1 MTMASAAS
9 WSDRIGVIKSKPLHS
24 SHRHERHA
32 RRRRHHPCLLVT
44 TLLAVM
50 ITTSQLTTP
59 VRAQQQSSSSSSS
72 YSTIDGFSCFR
83 NMDGMMQSM
92 FDLADAYP
100 HLASITDIGD
110 SYMKYSGG
118 GSNANTDL
126 DVPTE
131 GYDIYAMNITFSGDD
146 DSSSSNQYLSTTDSK
161 GRLLI
166 TSGMHAREIA
176 PPELTMRL
184 AEHILESYGTDSDIT
199 WLLHHTE
206 IHIIF
211 YVNPDGRYIA
221 ENYQYLEWRKNGDD
235 QESSCSYGLYGVDIN
250 RNFDFVW
257 GDLNGSSDDPCMD
270 DYHGLGPESEPETQA
285 IVNYARALFPES
297 QRKND
302 PESEKDVPLGDD
314 IMGMYVD
321 IHAEG
326 GYVYYPWGHED
337 LMSPDDDAL
346 QALGRKIASFNDYKL
361 WAPGSPD
368 FLYPAAGDS
377 SDYAYGVLGVASF
390 GLELG
395 KAHYEDCD
403 LFEGTILPTNR
414 DALIYAA
421 KLAKKPFSLVK
432 GPDIIDLNIEIDSDD
447 VMTLIAVASDSQMV
461 NGLHSTGDQDVTK
474 VQLYVD
480 VHPDDYADG
489 DVTFEMTSGE
499 ISGFQTSFMLESN
512 LPSSVGSGR
521 HMLFAQ
527 AIDSDGSLGPVKS
540 VFFDVDR
547 VVAVSESPTQSPIAN
562 ALESVPTKAPTVE
575 PTHLPSSLPTPTHS
589 SSPSALPSYQISTSP
604 SSDPTIMVSSSP
616 SNQPS
621 NSPSYVQTTPRPTPM
636 SLSIDTTLKPSPTT
650 PTLDQ
655 IDTVV
660 ASAAEAP
667 SSGAYLQAF
676 QLYFLFLPVL
686 IYACL

>member
-1 MTMASAAS
+1 M
-9 WSDRIGVIKSKPLHS
+9 
-24 SHRHERHA
+24 
-32 RRRRHHPCLLVT
+32 
-44 TLLAVM
+44 
-50 ITTSQLTTP
+50 
-59 VRAQQQSSSSSSS
+59 
-72 YSTIDGFSCFR
+72 
-83 NMDGMMQSM
+83 
-92 FDLADAYP
+92 
-100 HLASITDIGD
+100 
-110 SYMKYSGG
+110 
-118 GSNANTDL
+118 
-126 DVPTE
+126 
-131 GYDIYAMNITFSGDD
+131 
-146 DSSSSNQYLSTTDSK
+146 
-161 GRLLI
+161 
-166 TSGMHAREIA
+166 
-176 PPELTMRL
+176 
-184 AEHILESYGTDSDIT
+184 
-199 WLLHHTE
+199 
-206 IHIIF
+206 
-211 YVNPDGRYIA
+211 
-221 ENYQYLEWRKNGDD
+221 
-235 QESSCSYGLYGVDIN
+235 
-250 RNFDFVW
+250 
-257 GDLNGSSDDPCMD
+257 
-270 DYHGLGPESEPETQA
+270 
-285 IVNYARALFPES
+285 VNYARALFPES

-421 KLAKKPFSLVK
+421 KLATKPFSLVK

-499 ISGFQTSFMLESN
+499 ISGFQTSFLLESN

-527 AIDSDGSLGPVKS
+527 AVDSDGSLGPVKS

-547 VVAVSESPTQSPIAN
+547 VVADSESPTQSPLASSSSAPSAQVPSCLFCGFADIEE
-562 ALESVPTKAPTVE
+562 ALDTVPTKAPTVE
-575 PTHLPSSLPTPTHS
+575 PTPLPSSLPTPTQS
-589 SSPSALPSYQISTSP
+589 SSPSTLPSYQISTSP
-604 SSDPTIMVSSSP
+604 SSYPTIMVSSSP

-621 NSPSYVQTTPRPTPM
+621 NSPSYDVQTTPRPTPQ
-636 SLSIDTTLKPSPTT
+636 SLPIDTTQKPSSTT

-655 IDTVV
+655 IDTIV
-660 ASAAEAP
+660 ASEAEAP
-667 SSGAYLQAF
+667 SSSGAYLQTF
-676 QLYFLFLPVL
+676 QLYFLLLPAL
-686 IYACL
+686 MYACL